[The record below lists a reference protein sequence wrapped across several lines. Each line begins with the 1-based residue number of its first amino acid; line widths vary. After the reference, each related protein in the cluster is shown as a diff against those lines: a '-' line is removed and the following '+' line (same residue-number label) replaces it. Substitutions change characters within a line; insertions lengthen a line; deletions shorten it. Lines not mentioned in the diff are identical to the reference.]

1 MNADDAI
8 DLCSSDSD
16 DHLQEAAGS
25 RQIGAK
31 EQQHNESLID
41 LAGSSDDSSAGS
53 PLTKI
58 EAASAAEA
66 SVRSYGGRVKAHKR
80 MKANPWAPTL
90 SRKKSRQARRAP
102 VKDSKRIYHG
112 KTMKT
117 VFIQAYLQLPGVREG
132 IERFRAL
139 QEEES
144 KLPAP
149 TADVTELAQHSDEP
163 RRAAE
168 PEIAGVEISADEDE
182 DKQEDEAPNFPSLS
196 IPFPASVTRS
206 LRLNNPEGF
215 ELADDWPSEICGC
228 IGDCY
233 PDTCLNAT
241 TTLFGGSDNCTFR
254 GRCSNGVNES
264 HDVELFASGI
274 GIGVRAVDTLHVGS
288 TVAPYTGILTNHDY
302 NTDANQHEYVVAL
315 QARARGRVKN
325 KLYIDA
331 EEWGTVAR
339 FINHSCEPN
348 TEFVEM
354 RHNREVHVMV
364 KVTSCD
370 ANRRIEREGHAH
382 GTNIETTVL

>member
-66 SVRSYGGRVKAHKR
+66 SVRSYGGRAKAHKR

-149 TADVTELAQHSDEP
+149 TADVTDILMNRDALLNLKLLEWKFRLTKTRTNKKMRH
-163 RRAAE
+163 R
-168 PEIAGVEISADEDE
+168 I
-182 DKQEDEAPNFPSLS
+182 SLS
-196 IPFPASVTRS
+196 QFFPASVTRS

-274 GIGVRAVDTLHVGS
+274 GIGTRFTLGLQSPPTRA
-288 TVAPYTGILTNHDY
+288 
-302 NTDANQHEYVVAL
+302 
-315 QARARGRVKN
+315 
-325 KLYIDA
+325 
-331 EEWGTVAR
+331 
-339 FINHSCEPN
+339 F
-348 TEFVEM
+348 
-354 RHNREVHVMV
+354 
-364 KVTSCD
+364 
-370 ANRRIEREGHAH
+370 
-382 GTNIETTVL
+382 